1 MLTLQDIRTQ
11 VVRRLKP
18 KFSTL
23 SGLAPSPRH
32 ILDIG
37 IANDSYRECKAV
49 FPGATYHG
57 LDVVDAGVVLE
68 PGDLFLLRNLE
79 EPRALDSLE
88 PIYDMIIVNHVL
100 EHLDHGADVFGRLCR
115 MLAPNGLLYVEVP
128 SLRTAYR
135 AKTRGAYHFHDDP
148 THRSFY
154 RLEDLANLA
163 IRSDCRVVSCGPA
176 STWLKDLLS
185 LPRAAVG
192 VVRGQGWGPYLLHLQ
207 RKIDHILVRRVG

>member
-1 MLTLQDIRTQ
+1 MLTFQDLRTQ

-23 SGLAPSPRH
+23 SSLTVSPRY

-68 PGDLFLLRNLE
+68 PGDRFLLRNLE
-79 EPRALDSLE
+79 EQQALIGLE
-88 PIYDMIIVNHVL
+88 PIYDVIIVNHVL
-100 EHLDHGADVFGRLCR
+100 EHLEHGTDVFGRLCN
-115 MLAPNGLLYVEVP
+115 MLAPSGLLYVEVP

-135 AKTRGAYHFHDDP
+135 AKTPGSYHFHDDP

-163 IRSDCRVVSCGPA
+163 IRSNCSVVSCGPT

-185 LPRAAVG
+185 LPRAAFG
-192 VVRGQGWGPYLLHLQ
+192 AIRGQGWGSYLLHLQ